1 MNLIILTNIKQLIA
15 TIGLIIGCA
24 LIIAMIVIVA
34 LLKNSYYNRQ
44 HNLESYTQKYNDL
57 SNKVYGPL
65 LAYLKRLNLTAENNE
80 TYNTL
85 FKSISPVY
93 NKITNTFEPAVNIA
107 LENLKKVMS
116 SNYKEYK
123 KALNELKTVFSIF
136 EKNVNL
142 IEQKLTELFTEEDRL
157 KEWVANLT
165 KTYEK
170 CHYLFEI
177 NEQSLQ
183 ILSETF
189 FMVFDGIDENFEK
202 INGLIEETK
211 YQEANEL
218 TIQLDKMINELKNG
232 LEYLPS
238 LCIESTVTIPD
249 LIEKVEQKCEE
260 MNNLKI
266 PVHHLHVSATI
277 DEYNKVLKELILNFN
292 SFVYKNAQ
300 DILDEMVK
308 GLNILLEQ
316 FNQEYESYEL
326 VESDGNKIYSE
337 CEELEKSFI
346 SLKRKID
353 KVVEYYQIANT
364 YSDYID
370 KIQEQINEMG
380 NLKRQLDAYFLS
392 STKQPYSMLV
402 NKMKELNNICNNVKN
417 MINEYNNYIDS
428 LKSDCDKSYLL
439 INDSYLSVKHSE
451 YLLRDLNLKDVY
463 EPQKKTIERIYLLI
477 ERLYNSL
484 ISMPIDVAAVNRYA
498 NEMVS
503 LNTGLK
509 EFVNTV
515 IAQATEVE
523 NNVLSANKI
532 RSEVGSFDVALCE
545 AEKDFFKGNFSQAN
559 QNALSVIQ
567 KPKR

>member
-80 TYNTL
+80 TYNAL

-337 CEELEKSFI
+337 
-346 SLKRKID
+346 
-353 KVVEYYQIANT
+353 
-364 YSDYID
+364 
-370 KIQEQINEMG
+370 
-380 NLKRQLDAYFLS
+380 
-392 STKQPYSMLV
+392 
-402 NKMKELNNICNNVKN
+402 
-417 MINEYNNYIDS
+417 
-428 LKSDCDKSYLL
+428 
-439 INDSYLSVKHSE
+439 
-451 YLLRDLNLKDVY
+451 
-463 EPQKKTIERIYLLI
+463 
-477 ERLYNSL
+477 
-484 ISMPIDVAAVNRYA
+484 
-498 NEMVS
+498 
-503 LNTGLK
+503 
-509 EFVNTV
+509 
-515 IAQATEVE
+515 
-523 NNVLSANKI
+523 
-532 RSEVGSFDVALCE
+532 
-545 AEKDFFKGNFSQAN
+545 
-559 QNALSVIQ
+559 
-567 KPKR
+567 